1 MSLGERNK
9 QNRMRFRR
17 QILWYSVI
25 ALVFLV
31 LQCLLMTYWGLKKYD
46 HTNVTEHEAKQY
58 VHMVRSKLPA
68 RFHRLNSLKI
78 ILHKSQPNSTRYV
91 AIVYGLYA
99 MPSTEIDVNV
109 ELSYQES
116 IEQGIA
122 FTCKGEI
129 WSKAFSK

>member
-9 QNRMRFRR
+9 QNRIRFRR
-17 QILWYSVI
+17 QILRYSVI

-31 LQCLLMTYWGLKKYD
+31 LQCLLMTYWGLKKYER
-46 HTNVTEHEAKQY
+46 TNVTEHEAKQC
-58 VHMVRSKLPA
+58 VQMVRNQLPS

-78 ILHKSQPNSTRYV
+78 ILHKYQPNSTRYV

-99 MPSTEIDVNV
+99 MPSAEIDVNV

-116 IEQGIA
+116 IEQGIP
-122 FTCKGEI
+122 FSCEGSI
-129 WSKAFSK
+129 GSKAFVK